1 MKDKRVGSKI
11 KVKVERIG
19 SNKRVGSKIK
29 VKVETVW
36 FKDKSEGWKWR
47 LEDKRVGSKIK
58 KV

>member
-36 FKDKSEGWKWR
+36 FKDKSEGWKSR
-47 LEDKRVGSKIK
+47 FKDKRVDLKIK
-58 KV
+58 E

>member
-1 MKDKRVGSKI
+1 LKDKRVGSKI

-36 FKDKSEGWKWR
+36 FKDKSEG
-47 LEDKRVGSKIK
+47 
-58 KV
+58 